1 MSFSVYVNFSE
12 MDTSGSALV
21 ADESIE
27 IINAV
32 PNKLFPGKYKENK
45 LVTLCVNQ
53 KISTWL
59 YIELIYRKLFKEP
72 LPICVA
78 GWCQF
83 NLNSSSFRS
92 ILDYAKLTLILLM
105 VAYIWRIECS
115 HCTVATEYIN
125 RCVA

>member
-1 MSFSVYVNFSE
+1 MPFLVYVNISE

-21 ADESIE
+21 AVESIK

-32 PNKLFPGKYKENK
+32 PNKLFPGKNIENK
-45 LVTLCVNQ
+45 LVTHRVNQ
-53 KISTWL
+53 KMSTWL
-59 YIELIYRKLFKEP
+59 YIKLLYSKLFMEP
-72 LPICVA
+72 LPICA
-78 GWCQF
+78 ARWCQL

-92 ILDYAKLTLILLM
+92 IVDYAKLTMILMM
-105 VAYIWRIECS
+105 VAYIWRNKCS

>member
-1 MSFSVYVNFSE
+1 

-21 ADESIE
+21 AVESIE
-27 IINAV
+27 IINTV
-32 PNKLFPGKYKENK
+32 PNKLFPGEYIENK
-45 LVTLCVNQ
+45 LVTLCVKQ

-59 YIELIYRKLFKEP
+59 YIKLLYSKLFMNP

-78 GWCQF
+78 EWCQV

-92 ILDYAKLTLILLM
+92 ISVYAKLTLILLM

-115 HCTVATEYIN
+115 HCTVVTDYKN